1 MFKSSRL
8 TLAVCLFSFV
18 LFWPACAMAT
28 PSGVTLTPN
37 NPNVTVTE
45 GSNAVLTFTLTNNS
59 GASITDSGALFG
71 TFPFQSGDNS
81 DALTFLSE
89 SSGCGVLA
97 DGSSCTL
104 SVTFG
109 TGSDTG
115 ETDADTGLTL
125 VTASVNVCDSLA
137 CFNVSSGSG
146 DLVTVSDLPTPE
158 PSSLLLL
165 GTGLVGLGPLVRR
178 RFARP

>member
-1 MFKSSRL
+1 MLKSSRL
-8 TLAVCLFSFV
+8 TLVLSLFSLV
-18 LFWPACAMAT
+18 LLWPASAMA
-28 PSGVTLTPN
+28 SGVTLTPN

-59 GASITDSGALFG
+59 GASITDSGSLFG
-71 TFPFQSGDNS
+71 SIVFKSGDGSDTVFSVVSNS
-81 DALTFLSE
+81 A
-89 SSGCGVLA
+89 GCGVLA

-104 SVTFG
+104 SLTLG

-115 ETDADTGLTL
+115 ETDGDTGVHL
-125 VTASVNVCDSLA
+125 VELNVNVCDSLA
-137 CFNVSSGSG
+137 CFNVSNGNG
-146 DLVTVSDLPTPE
+146 DLLTVSDTPTPE

-178 RFARP
+178 RFARS